1 MHFYDFLASNAL
13 CVSNRSTNLIVM
25 NFFLLLTVFL
35 LTSCRALNPNAYKDQ
50 SAAMDACN
58 EKGHEMGLKTVTC
71 NYDSSKGRYVE
82 LLVPNSSGLGS
93 KPNQRFWFL

>member
-1 MHFYDFLASNAL
+1 
-13 CVSNRSTNLIVM
+13 M
-25 NFFLLLTVFL
+25 NFFLLLTVDL

-71 NYDSSKGRYVE
+71 SYDSSKGRYVE
-82 LLVPNSSGLGS
+82 LLVPNSSGVGS
-93 KPNQRFWFL
+93 NPNQRFWLK